1 MTSPE
6 LLRDAAG
13 IKDST
18 KISVKEAMG
27 GVVEVNDLLP
37 RGPGHQPLA
46 ASEPTPLT
54 PGDIE
59 SFCQG
64 RHFRAY
70 EKLGA
75 HLGTLNGVAGT
86 FFAIWAPN
94 AQRVQVI
101 GDFNDW
107 NRDTH

>member
-6 LLRDAAG
+6 VLNEAAG
-13 IKDST
+13 
-18 KISVKEAMG
+18 AM
-27 GVVEVNDLLP
+27 VEVNDLLP
-37 RGPGHQPLA
+37 RVA
-46 ASEPTPLT
+46 AQGLISSEPTPLT

-86 FFAIWAPN
+86 FFAI
-94 AQRVQVI
+94 
-101 GDFNDW
+101 
-107 NRDTH
+107 